1 MEKSIV
7 LKAIADETRMKIITL
22 LLQHNY
28 CVRALA
34 RKLEISE
41 AAVSQHL
48 KVLREAGLLAGE
60 KKGYFMHYDV
70 NRNVLHELAR
80 EIDALAEIKREACS
94 QEQGACQNK
103 EAEKCHN
110 HDMGSCSDE
119 VKEFCHG
126 AHHEQGGNCK
136 CHRT

>member
-1 MEKSIV
+1 MEKSVV

-80 EIDALAEIKREACS
+80 EIEALAKIEREVCS
-94 QEQGACQNK
+94 PEQGGCQNK
-103 EAEKCHN
+103 EAEKSHN
-110 HDMGSCSDE
+110 HDMASCSDE

-126 AHHEQGGNCK
+126 ILHEQGENCK